1 MTAATA
7 YPLCWPETFPRCKSR
22 EKGRF
27 SSSLGNALGN
37 VETSLKRF
45 GNDSKKTISNI
56 VLSSNCTLGV
66 TNPSDPGVAVW
77 FTWDDLHVC
86 IPVDRY
92 LTPASNLQAIHHVI
106 EARRVELRHGTLAL
120 VRATMTG
127 FLALPAPEIRW
138 WEILGISRRAHT
150 DEIENA
156 FKKLAKECHPDRGG
170 STAMMAELN
179 AARTAAL
186 KAVEP

>member
-7 YPLCWPETFPRCKSR
+7 YPLCWPETFPRSKSR

-27 SSSLGNALGN
+27 SASLSVSLKN

-45 GNDSKKTISNI
+45 GIDSNKTISNI
-56 VLSSNCTLGV
+56 VLSSNCTLGI

-77 FTWDDLHVC
+77 FVWDDLHVC

-92 LTPASNLQAIHHVI
+92 LTPAANLQAIHHVI
-106 EARRVELRHGTLAL
+106 EARRTELRHGTLAL

-138 WEILGISRRAHT
+138 WEILGISQRSQI

-170 STAMMAELN
+170 STAMMAKLN
-179 AARTAAL
+179 EARAAAMKAAR
-186 KAVEP
+186 